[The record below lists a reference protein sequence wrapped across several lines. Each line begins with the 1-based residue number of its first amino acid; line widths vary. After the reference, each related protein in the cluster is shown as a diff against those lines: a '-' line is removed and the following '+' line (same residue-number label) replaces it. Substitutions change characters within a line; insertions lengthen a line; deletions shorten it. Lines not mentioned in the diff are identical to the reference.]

1 MPRYFFHLKDG
12 NDVLQDDIG
21 EELATPEEARQ
32 HSLRVA
38 FELGRN
44 RSDRINARMCVL
56 VTNPDNGVLFRT
68 PLAIH
73 YFKPT

>member
-12 NDVLQDDIG
+12 NDVLEDDTG
-21 EELATPEEARQ
+21 EELATTEEARQ

-44 RSDRINARMCVL
+44 RPDRIIAKMCVL
-56 VTNPDNGVLFRT
+56 VTDLDNGVLFHT

-73 YFKPT
+73 HFKPT